1 MNITYIK
8 NVSTLEELK
17 KEYKRLAMIHHPDC
31 GGDTEIMKV
40 INNEYDYLFS
50 KLKNTH
56 KNKAG
61 QYYEKENSTE
71 NAGEWKDLIEKL
83 ISLKMVKVNI
93 EIIGSFVWV
102 SGETKPYKE
111 ELKNLGFKWSQNKTA
126 WYMAPEG
133 YRRQSRKQYDLNEIR
148 GMYGSSTIKNGSAAD
163 EQERKKKARAV
174 ISA

>member
-31 GGDTEIMKV
+31 GGDTEIMKL
-40 INNEYDYLFS
+40 INNEYDYLFP

-56 KNKAG
+56 KNKEG
-61 QYYEKENSTE
+61 QFYEKENKTE
-71 NAGEWKDLIEKL
+71 DVGEWKDLIDKL
-83 ISLKMVKVNI
+83 ISLQMIKVSI

-111 ELKNLGFKWSQNKTA
+111 ELKKLGFKWSQNKTA

-133 YRRQSRKQYDLNEIR
+133 YKRHSRKQYELNEIR
-148 GMYGSSTIKNGSAAD
+148 DMYGSSTIKNEKAAD
-163 EQERKKKARAV
+163 EKDTKKKVRAK